1 MNPGLKYL
9 WLACIA
15 MAGVCLAQTT
25 RPTTLPATAPATQP
39 AIPDARIEGFIR
51 ELSADD
57 WQTRQKAQDALV
69 QYGLDIR
76 PRLSI
81 VLRETRDEE
90 ARTRIEAALRQIE
103 ENRTTGA
110 SLITLHMKAAK
121 PGQVF
126 AEISRQA
133 SAQLRPS
140 PVNLWES
147 KSFPAIDIDID
158 RQPFW
163 QAIGE
168 ICNKFGVAP
177 QNNMAM
183 EMVIGDRNAGP
194 KLWGEAPSVISGPF
208 LVVCGYI
215 NRSHS
220 IDLNQAKNVRR
231 SCTVQFMIYPE
242 PKMRVLQGTHSVRI
256 EEAVDEKGNSLAIP
270 GLPPDMGFN
279 TNTWPWNMSASL
291 MPQGNTGQKIAR
303 LRGSGR
309 FIIQTRSEQAEIGE
323 VQNARGVTKIVAGK
337 RFMLKEVRKQ
347 GNQYVAMITLY
358 RAGWSPNEWNY
369 MMYPQQTF
377 RMVDARGVPLMRL
390 GNGSS
395 GGGPD
400 QMDIDIQ
407 FQRQNWNG
415 TENAGEP
422 VKLFWEVPVETKEI
436 NVPFEFT
443 DLPLP

>member
-1 MNPGLKYL
+1 MVFRISHLC
-9 WLACIA
+9 LASIVLN
-15 MAGVCLAQTT
+15 GVCMAQTT
-25 RPTTLPATAPATQP
+25 RPSTLPTTQP
-39 AIPDARIEGFIR
+39 AIGDPRIEKFIG

-76 PRLSI
+76 LRLSA
-81 VLRETRDEE
+81 VLRETKDEE
-90 ARTRIEAALRQIE
+90 TRARVEAALRQIE
-103 ENRTTGA
+103 ENRITGA
-110 SLITLHMKAAK
+110 SLITLHMTGAK
-121 PGQVF
+121 PAEVF

-133 SAQLRPS
+133 SAELRAS

-147 KSFPAIDIDID
+147 KSFPASDIDME

-163 QAIGE
+163 QALGD
-168 ICNKFGVAP
+168 ICNKFGVAL

-183 EMVIGDRNAGP
+183 EMVIGDKAAGP

-208 LVVCGYI
+208 LVVCASI
-215 NRSHS
+215 HRSHS
-220 IDLNQAKNVRR
+220 IDLNQVKNVRR
-231 SCTVQFMIYPE
+231 SCNVQFMIYPE
-242 PKMRVLQGTHSVRI
+242 PKMRVLQGTHMVRI

-270 GLPPDMGFN
+270 GLAPDMSYN
-279 TNTWPWNMSASL
+279 PNTWPWNLTASL
-291 MPQGNTGQKIAR
+291 MPQVNTGQRIAR

-309 FIIQTRSEQAEIGE
+309 FVIQTRSEQAEIGD
-323 VQNARGVTKIVAGK
+323 VQNARGVTKVVAGK
-337 RFMLKEVRKQ
+337 RFTLKEVRKQ

-358 RAGWSPNEWNY
+358 RAGWTQGEWNY
-369 MMYPQQTF
+369 MMYPQPF
-377 RMVDARGVPLMRL
+377 RMVDEHGVPLMRL
-390 GNGSS
+390 GNGNS

-400 QMDIDIQ
+400 QMDVDIQ

-422 VKLFWEVPVETKEI
+422 VKLLWEVPVETKEI
-436 NVPFEFT
+436 GVPFEFR